1 MEFPN
6 KGCKA
11 LTLPAA
17 DAAVSVFP
25 SGTFVL
31 DDNDDLWIHDGTTA
45 GGNAVGGAGGGAGG
59 AAVTISATEPEGTLT
74 GTTGDMCA
82 VVVTGVL
89 QGIRVKTTASG
100 NTGWV

>member
-6 KGCKA
+6 RGCKA
-11 LTLPAA
+11 LTMPAA
-17 DAAVSVFP
+17 DAATSVFP

-31 DDNDDLWIHDGTTA
+31 DDNGALWIHDGTTA
-45 GGNAVGGAGGGAGG
+45 GGNAVGGAGG
-59 AAVTISATEPEGTLT
+59 AAVTISAIEPEGSLT

-82 VVVTGVL
+82 VVASGIME
-89 QGIRVKTTASG
+89 GIRVKTTSSG